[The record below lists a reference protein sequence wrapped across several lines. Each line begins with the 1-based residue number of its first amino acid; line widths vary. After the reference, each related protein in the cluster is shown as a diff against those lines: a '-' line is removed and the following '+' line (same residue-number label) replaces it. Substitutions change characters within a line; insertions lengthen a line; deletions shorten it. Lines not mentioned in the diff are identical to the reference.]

1 MAASGEP
8 YSVAARGIAGAQPAL
23 GAAGIGEV
31 IARATATMAAPSAR
45 IEIRFDRDIVVAE
58 RPWWREAGLT
68 RLARRAAWKAIAATR
83 TVAQLRETFLHPAA
97 VGFIEPA
104 AGRYMVDFGSYA
116 NMRVDGQRF
125 AGLSGQPLQP
135 RYRDHRP
142 PEQLDDPLELLTQV
156 RDATEAADAGEEA
169 VRGTPCQ
176 VVAVRAGPTE
186 LTVWIDDTHIRRM
199 RSVEHASGAAASVSK
214 TLTIELWD
222 FGVAVGSLDWS
233 RLPSFRSR

>member
-8 YSVAARGIAGAQPAL
+8 YSVAARGIAGQQPTV
-23 GAAGIGEV
+23 GAAGVREV

-45 IEIRFDRDIVVAE
+45 VEVRFDTDIVVAE

-68 RLARRAAWKAIAATR
+68 RLARRAAWKAVAATR
-83 TVAQLRETFLHPAA
+83 TVAQLRESFLHPVAE
-97 VGFIEPA
+97 GFIEPA
-104 AGRYMVDFGSYA
+104 AGRYMVDFGGYA

-125 AGLSGQPLQP
+125 AGRSGEPLQP

-142 PEQLDDPLELLTQV
+142 PAQLDDPLELLAQL
-156 RDATEAADAGEEA
+156 RDATEAAHAGEEP

-176 VVAVRAGPTE
+176 VVAVRAGPAE
-186 LTVWIDDTHIRRM
+186 LTVWIDDAHVRRI
-199 RSVEHASGAAASVSK
+199 RSVGHASGSAASVSK